1 MTFGFFHLPREVRD
15 RIYSN
20 LRSVGSFSLE
30 LFEFDDAE
38 TIKAAIDVKPSTL
51 HLLVSKRFKSEYV
64 AVVISGATLA
74 FGPTPAIHPRK
85 IPVLA
90 KLILDNVK
98 KCKVDLFIPY
108 KAHKVQKEA
117 QLNTICDPDVFLDL
131 PFEDEERIGKFL
143 NYEDDSDEEGKD
155 AEGLSNSEIEWEDAA
170 KVLDFSDGEDELK
183 DLDEEQNT
191 LIPDWIFRLLFKL
204 RALQSVE
211 LVVTSGEPMPT
222 CQAVSPADSLQLMA
236 AEMKDLL
243 RVPFLSK
250 LEARRVVVEDYG
262 FYDTKFA
269 GVQRC
274 GIWTLES
281 GWKSPEEVGMIE
293 GRELEL
299 VTNECPG
306 WSCGDPTCLGVGNKH
321 PYPRKWV
328 KTPQEL
334 SLFRAKEVGDKGP
347 QAILC
352 TLCRLF
358 CIEIPLNLVNTPP
371 TMADEVYDGAIG
383 IDLGTTYS
391 CVANYEGAGVEIIAN
406 EQGSFTTPSFVSFTA
421 EERLIGEAAKNNAAM
436 NPVNTVFD
444 VKRLIGRRFDDPTVK
459 KDIESWPFK
468 VVDDDNNPKVQVE
481 YLGETKTFS
490 PQEISAMVLGKMKE
504 VAETKLGKKVSKA
517 VITVPAYFNDN
528 QRQATKDAGA
538 IAGLNVL
545 RIINEPTAAAIAYGL
560 GSGKSDKE
568 RNVLIYD
575 LGGGTFDVSL
585 LHIQGGVFTV
595 KATAGDT
602 HLGGQDFDTNLLE
615 HFKKE
620 FQRKTKKD
628 ISNDPRALRRLR
640 TACERAKRTLSNGTQ
655 TTVEIDSL
663 FDGEDFNANITRARF
678 EDINSKAFNGT
689 LQPVE
694 QVLKDASIEKSKVD
708 EIVLVGG
715 STRIPKI
722 QKLLSDF
729 FNGKKL
735 EKSINPDEAV
745 AYGAAVQAGILSGK
759 ATSADTADMLLLDV
773 VPLSLGVAME
783 GNIFAPVVPRG
794 QTVPK
799 PSLPLRTT
807 NRLSNSQSFK
817 ANVLI
822 ARTTRVWVRLP
833 LMQRSR
839 TSADHDCFSRRV
851 HCKLSPIP
859 PMRAGEAVLE
869 VVFEV
874 DVNGILKVTATE
886 KSSGRSANITISNS
900 VGKLGAAEIEKMVED
915 AAKFKTS
922 DEAFSKKFESRQQL
936 ESYISRVEEIVSDPT
951 MSMKLKRGQKE
962 KIEGALSEAM
972 AQLEVEDA
980 SSDDLK
986 KKELALK
993 RVVTKAMSTR

>member
-1 MTFGFFHLPREVRD
+1 
-15 RIYSN
+15 
-20 LRSVGSFSLE
+20 
-30 LFEFDDAE
+30 
-38 TIKAAIDVKPSTL
+38 
-51 HLLVSKRFKSEYV
+51 
-64 AVVISGATLA
+64 
-74 FGPTPAIHPRK
+74 
-85 IPVLA
+85 
-90 KLILDNVK
+90 
-98 KCKVDLFIPY
+98 
-108 KAHKVQKEA
+108 
-117 QLNTICDPDVFLDL
+117 
-131 PFEDEERIGKFL
+131 
-143 NYEDDSDEEGKD
+143 
-155 AEGLSNSEIEWEDAA
+155 
-170 KVLDFSDGEDELK
+170 
-183 DLDEEQNT
+183 
-191 LIPDWIFRLLFKL
+191 
-204 RALQSVE
+204 
-211 LVVTSGEPMPT
+211 
-222 CQAVSPADSLQLMA
+222 
-236 AEMKDLL
+236 
-243 RVPFLSK
+243 
-250 LEARRVVVEDYG
+250 
-262 FYDTKFA
+262 
-269 GVQRC
+269 
-274 GIWTLES
+274 
-281 GWKSPEEVGMIE
+281 
-293 GRELEL
+293 
-299 VTNECPG
+299 
-306 WSCGDPTCLGVGNKH
+306 
-321 PYPRKWV
+321 
-328 KTPQEL
+328 
-334 SLFRAKEVGDKGP
+334 
-347 QAILC
+347 
-352 TLCRLF
+352 
-358 CIEIPLNLVNTPP
+358 
-371 TMADEVYDGAIG
+371 MADEVYDGAIG

-421 EERLIGEAAKNNAAM
+421 EERLIGEAAKNQAAM
-436 NPVNTVFD
+436 NPENTVFD

-468 VVDDDNNPKVQVE
+468 VVEEGENQPKVQVE

-490 PQEISAMVLGKMKE
+490 PQEISAMVLVKMKE
-504 VAETKLGKKVSKA
+504 VAETKLGKKVEKA

-528 QRQATKDAGA
+528 QRQATKDAGS

-560 GSGKSDKE
+560 GAGKSDKE

-585 LHIQGGVFTV
+585 LNIQGGVFTV
-595 KATAGDT
+595 RATAGDT

-628 ISNDPRALRRLR
+628 ISSDPRALRRLR

-655 TTVEIDSL
+655 TTIEIDSL

-689 LQPVE
+689 IQPVE
-694 QVLKDASIEKSKVD
+694 QVLKDAQIEKSKVD

-715 STRIPKI
+715 STRIPRI

-759 ATSADTADMLLLDV
+759 ATSADTADLLLLDV

-794 QTVPK
+794 QTVPTIK
-799 PSLPLRTT
+799 KRTFTTVADNQQTVQFPVFQGERVNCEDNTSLGEFT
-807 NRLSNSQSFK
+807 
-817 ANVLI
+817 
-822 ARTTRVWVRLP
+822 
-833 LMQRSR
+833 
-839 TSADHDCFSRRV
+839 
-851 HCKLSPIP
+851 LSPIP

-900 VGKLGAAEIEKMVED
+900 VGKLSSGEIEKMVED
-915 AAKFKTS
+915 AAKFKDS
-922 DEAFSKKFESRQQL
+922 DNAFSKKFESRQQL
-936 ESYISRVEEIVSDPT
+936 ESYISRVEEIVSDPS

-962 KIEGALSEAM
+962 KIESALSEAM
-972 AQLEVEDA
+972 AQLEIEDA